1 MADPY
6 GGGTVGGTVWTGSP
20 APRADAES
28 GRGVAPRRPVPHRL
42 ALAAALALVLA
53 APRLRSAVELPPQV
67 RACAPEGRGA
77 PPRHWL
83 GCAVDPGPP
92 RALAGDERLLL
103 GLPLDLNAAEAR
115 ELAFVP
121 GLSPRLA
128 AEVVADRA
136 ARGAF
141 GRVEDLERV
150 RGVGPKRL
158 ARARAHLIV
167 HAP

>member
-1 MADPY
+1 MP
-6 GGGTVGGTVWTGSP
+6 P
-20 APRADAES
+20 
-28 GRGVAPRRPVPHRL
+28 RL
-42 ALAAALALVLA
+42 ALAAVLALVLA
-53 APRLRSAVELPPQV
+53 APGLRRAVERPAPA

-83 GCAVDPGPP
+83 GCAVDAGPP

-103 GLPLDLNAAEAR
+103 GVPLDLNAAAAR

-128 AEVVADRA
+128 AEVVADRE
-136 ARGAF
+136 ARGPF
-141 GRVEDLERV
+141 GRVDDLERV

-158 ARARAHLIV
+158 ARARAHLLV

>member
-1 MADPY
+1 MP
-6 GGGTVGGTVWTGSP
+6 P
-20 APRADAES
+20 
-28 GRGVAPRRPVPHRL
+28 RL
-42 ALAAALALVLA
+42 ALAAVLALVLA
-53 APRLRSAVELPPQV
+53 APGLRRAVERPPPA

-83 GCAVDPGPP
+83 GCAVDAGPP

-103 GLPLDLNAAEAR
+103 GVPLDLNAAAAR

-128 AEVVADRA
+128 AEVVADRE
-136 ARGAF
+136 ARGPF
-141 GRVEDLERV
+141 GRVDDLERV

-158 ARARAHLIV
+158 ARARAHLLV